1 MEEPITNQTT
11 HTGSALP
18 AEAAPAQEPDAS
30 PAAPAA
36 VKKKPPLKTVMII
49 AAVCAA
55 VLAVAVI
62 FLVRSGP
69 SSIAKRYALASW
81 NDQKTA
87 ASLCIYD
94 WEAYLLTNYDDDAE
108 KFFEKQSDY
117 YDADIS
123 SWSQYYKAVD
133 ANLKESL
140 EDEYGKYKITAEVT
154 KSKDMSVKK
163 LLEENAS
170 HIKELESHIAFDAD
184 TIADVK
190 LVTIKLKLAGE
201 DDIDRTKMAVY
212 MVKAGGRWGVLDW
225 DYVD

>member
-11 HTGSALP
+11 YTEATPP
-18 AEAAPAQEPDAS
+18 AEAAPESDVS
-30 PAAPAA
+30 PATAPA
-36 VKKKPPLKTVMII
+36 VKKKPPLKTVLII

-69 SSIAKRYALASW
+69 SAIAKRYALASW

-163 LLEENAS
+163 LLEDTAS
-170 HIKELESHIAFDAD
+170 RIKYLESNIAFDAD
-184 TIADVK
+184 TIADAK
-190 LVTIKLKLAGE
+190 LVTVKLKLAGE